1 MKISKSF
8 KIYIHIILA
17 FLISKNVSADTDF
30 SKNIVIYEKPKIIE
44 ELKFKDLNLQ
54 EVDLTNKKGNIM
66 ILNFWAT
73 WCAPCRREMP
83 SLEKLT
89 FELPEIK
96 VYAINME
103 KPNKLKAQDFFKF
116 IGVLSLDI
124 YFDPEL
130 KLVKQFKMR
139 GLPTSILID
148 KNGKEFGRIVGEIDF
163 TNKEFIKILKNRLK
177 IKNFKNLKETLK
189 VIFSEINIQ
198 QSKKNIIFF
207 SPSGAS
213 FDSFKNFEDRGHFFN
228 QIIKKYINAKR

>member
-8 KIYIHIILA
+8 KIYIHIILV
-17 FLISKNVSADTDF
+17 FLISKNVLADTDF
-30 SKNIVIYEKPKIIE
+30 SKNIVIYEKPKIIK
-44 ELKFKDLNLQ
+44 ELKFKDINLQ
-54 EVDLTNKKGNIM
+54 EVDLTSKKGNIM

-89 FELPEIK
+89 HLHPEVK

-124 YFDPEL
+124 YFDPKLE
-130 KLVKQFKMR
+130 LVKQFKMR

-148 KNGKEFGRIVGEIDF
+148 KEGREFGRIVGEIDF
-163 TNKEFIKILKNRLK
+163 TDKNFIKLI
-177 IKNFKNLKETLK
+177 T
-189 VIFSEINIQ
+189 
-198 QSKKNIIFF
+198 
-207 SPSGAS
+207 
-213 FDSFKNFEDRGHFFN
+213 
-228 QIIKKYINAKR
+228 KYI

>member
-8 KIYIHIILA
+8 KIYIHILLV
-17 FLISKNVSADTDF
+17 FLISKNVLADTDF
-30 SKNIVIYEKPKIIE
+30 SKNIVIYEKPKTIK
-44 ELKFKDLNLQ
+44 ELRFKDLNLQ

-89 FELPEIK
+89 HLHPKIK

-139 GLPTSILID
+139 GLPTSILINKD
-148 KNGKEFGRIVGEIDF
+148 GKEFGRIVGEIDF
-163 TNKEFIKILKNRLK
+163 TNKDFIKLL
-177 IKNFKNLKETLK
+177 
-189 VIFSEINIQ
+189 Q
-198 QSKKNIIFF
+198 
-207 SPSGAS
+207 
-213 FDSFKNFEDRGHFFN
+213 
-228 QIIKKYINAKR
+228 KYI

>member
-1 MKISKSF
+1 MRILILFIFFFSNAFSNEIPDIKNLVVNKEPKTYDNLSF
-8 KIYIHIILA
+8 LNA
-17 FLISKNVSADTDF
+17 
-30 SKNIVIYEKPKIIE
+30 EKDE
-44 ELKFKDLNLQ
+44 VYLNNFKGKL
-54 EVDLTNKKGNIM
+54 VM
-66 ILNFWAT
+66 INFWAT

-148 KNGKEFGRIVGEIDF
+148 KDGKEFGRIVGEVDF
-163 TNKEFIKILKNRLK
+163 VDKEFIELL
-177 IKNFKNLKETLK
+177 
-189 VIFSEINIQ
+189 
-198 QSKKNIIFF
+198 
-207 SPSGAS
+207 
-213 FDSFKNFEDRGHFFN
+213 
-228 QIIKKYINAKR
+228 KKYI

>member
-8 KIYIHIILA
+8 KIYIHIICV
-17 FLISKNVSADTDF
+17 FLISKNVLADNDF
-30 SKNIVIYEKPKIIE
+30 SKNIVIYEKPKVIK

-54 EVDLTNKKGNIM
+54 EVNLTNKKGNIV
-66 ILNFWAT
+66 IINFWAT

-89 FELPEIK
+89 HQIPEIK

-103 KPNKLKAQDFFKF
+103 RPNKLKAQDFLKF

-139 GLPTSILID
+139 GLPTSILIN
-148 KNGKEFGRIVGEIDF
+148 KEGKEFGRIVGEIDF
-163 TNKEFIKILKNRLK
+163 TDKNFIKLL
-177 IKNFKNLKETLK
+177 
-189 VIFSEINIQ
+189 
-198 QSKKNIIFF
+198 
-207 SPSGAS
+207 
-213 FDSFKNFEDRGHFFN
+213 
-228 QIIKKYINAKR
+228 KKYI

>member
-8 KIYIHIILA
+8 KIYIHILLV
-17 FLISKNVSADTDF
+17 FLISKNVLADTDF
-30 SKNIVIYEKPKIIE
+30 SKNIVIYEKPKTIE

-89 FELPEIK
+89 HLHPEVK

-124 YFDPEL
+124 YFDPKLE
-130 KLVKQFKMR
+130 LVKQFKMR

-148 KNGKEFGRIVGEIDF
+148 KEGREFGRIVGEIDF
-163 TNKEFIKILKNRLK
+163 TDKNFIKLI
-177 IKNFKNLKETLK
+177 T
-189 VIFSEINIQ
+189 
-198 QSKKNIIFF
+198 
-207 SPSGAS
+207 
-213 FDSFKNFEDRGHFFN
+213 
-228 QIIKKYINAKR
+228 KYI

>member
-8 KIYIHIILA
+8 KIYIHIILV
-17 FLISKNVSADTDF
+17 FLITKNVSADTDF
-30 SKNIVIYEKPKIIE
+30 SKNIVIYEKPKTIE

-89 FELPEIK
+89 FKFPEIK

-163 TNKEFIKILKNRLK
+163 TDENFISLLKN
-177 IKNFKNLKETLK
+177 
-189 VIFSEINIQ
+189 
-198 QSKKNIIFF
+198 
-207 SPSGAS
+207 
-213 FDSFKNFEDRGHFFN
+213 
-228 QIIKKYINAKR
+228 YI

>member
-8 KIYIHIILA
+8 KIYIHIILLL
-17 FLISKNVSADTDF
+17 LISKTLLADEDF
-30 SKNIVIYEKPKIIE
+30 SKNIVIYDKPKVINQ
-44 ELKFKDLNLQ
+44 LKFKDLNLQ
-54 EVDLTNKKGNIM
+54 VVDLTNKKGNIM

-89 FELPEIK
+89 HQYPEIK
-96 VYAINME
+96 VFAINME

-139 GLPTSILID
+139 GLPTSTLID
-148 KNGKEFGRIVGEIDF
+148 KEGKEFGRIVGEIDF
-163 TNKEFIKILKNRLK
+163 TD
-177 IKNFKNLKETLK
+177 KNFIRLL
-189 VIFSEINIQ
+189 
-198 QSKKNIIFF
+198 
-207 SPSGAS
+207 
-213 FDSFKNFEDRGHFFN
+213 
-228 QIIKKYINAKR
+228 KKYI

>member
-8 KIYIHIILA
+8 KIYIHIILV
-17 FLISKNVSADTDF
+17 FLVSKNVLADTDF
-30 SKNIVIYEKPKIIE
+30 SKNIVIYEKPKVIK

-54 EVDLTNKKGNIM
+54 EIDLTNKKGNIM

-73 WCAPCRREMP
+73 WCMPCRREMP

-89 FELPEIK
+89 HKHPEIK

-148 KNGKEFGRIVGEIDF
+148 KNGKEFGRVVGEIDF
-163 TNKEFIKILKNRLK
+163 VSDDFLKLM
-177 IKNFKNLKETLK
+177 
-189 VIFSEINIQ
+189 
-198 QSKKNIIFF
+198 
-207 SPSGAS
+207 
-213 FDSFKNFEDRGHFFN
+213 
-228 QIIKKYINAKR
+228 KKYI

>member
-8 KIYIHIILA
+8 KIYIHIILV
-17 FLISKNVSADTDF
+17 FLISKNVLADTDF
-30 SKNIVIYEKPKIIE
+30 SQNIVIYEKPKTIK

-54 EVDLTNKKGNIM
+54 DVDLTNKKGNIM

-89 FELPEIK
+89 FKFPEVK

-103 KPNKLKAQDFFKF
+103 KPNRLKAQDFFKF

-148 KNGKEFGRIVGEIDF
+148 KKGREFGRIVGEIDF
-163 TNKEFIKILKNRLK
+163 TDKKFIQL
-177 IKNFKNLKETLK
+177 
-189 VIFSEINIQ
+189 
-198 QSKKNIIFF
+198 
-207 SPSGAS
+207 
-213 FDSFKNFEDRGHFFN
+213 
-228 QIIKKYINAKR
+228 IKKYI